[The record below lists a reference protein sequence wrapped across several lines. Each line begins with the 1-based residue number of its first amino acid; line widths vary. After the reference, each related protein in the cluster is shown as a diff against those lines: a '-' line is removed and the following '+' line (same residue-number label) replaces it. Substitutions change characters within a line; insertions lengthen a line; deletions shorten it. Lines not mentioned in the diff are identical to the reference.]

1 LCVYIAQYQDF
12 SAPNLV
18 LQFSKSREMEEESV
32 LKDLLPFLNAGG
44 HGSARA
50 QPAAAQAPNTNISLA
65 VAAYD
70 PTRIFQSKQTCCHK
84 NVLSNCVALEARYS
98 GFTYC

>member
-32 LKDLLPFLNAGG
+32 LKDLLPFLSAGG

-50 QPAAAQAPNTNISLA
+50 QPAAAKPQTPTYPWPLLHTTRPEPFNPSKR
-65 VAAYD
+65 AA
-70 PTRIFQSKQTCCHK
+70 IKCSI
-84 NVLSNCVALEARYS
+84 
-98 GFTYC
+98 